1 MDWTRFPKQDFLD
14 TLAIGDD
21 VAVRSSF
28 SNNAITKVIEIAE
41 EYIRVEKYPDV
52 WFEPRTGLEI
62 PDSARKRTAY
72 SNRKLFPAAVE
83 QARRDSE
90 KYRANLMDEIRT
102 VDATITLEMYQKCIE
117 AINEKAEYRSSL
129 MDAIETTDTTIT
141 LEMYQKCLEA
151 IDQALGQK

>member
-21 VAVRSSF
+21 VAVRNSF
-28 SNNAITKVIEIAE
+28 SNNAITKVIEITG

-62 PDSARKRTAY
+62 PDSGNKRTKYA
-72 SNRKLFPAAVE
+72 SRKLFPAAVE
-83 QARRDSE
+83 RAAIDSE
-90 KYRANLMDEIRT
+90 KYRAKLMKVIQAADG
-102 VDATITLEMYQKCIE
+102 TITVEMYQKCL
-117 AINEKAEYRSSL
+117 AVLNEKAECRASL
-129 MDAIETTDTTIT
+129 METIETTDTTIT

-151 IDQALGQK
+151 ID